1 MPSKT
6 EKNHMK
12 FQNALM
18 LFVAS
23 VQLDN
28 SGFVALFYKYICIWN
43 FISWTFAFLSLAIAS
58 KSLINKVS

>member
-6 EKNHMK
+6 EKNHTK

-43 FISWTFAFLSLAIAS
+43 FIS
-58 KSLINKVS
+58 